1 MFDILDAITLEKKL
15 HPHTQPQDILK
26 LIIQAGMGG
35 EHMVEDEIQT
45 LHYLKEEKKAAC
57 MCTSEQLQPIGNG
70 YVRVPLAMMKEEE
83 LSLWN
88 HMFVTATKYIKKDV
102 SLVRALIEKNE
113 LSTYFSTAQIED
125 ALENSMHHSV
135 AYANAY
141 HPHYRILPKVYVD
154 FFPVYKQI
162 HDTLHKQA
170 HACFMID
177 GCCASGK
184 STLAHTLAQLFP
196 VHIFHMDDYFLR
208 PEQKSEERLSKPGG
222 NVDYE
227 RFDKEILS
235 SLRHQKDVIYQ
246 PYDCMSQSLKEEVK
260 VKYPPYSVIEGSY
273 AHHPYFQMD
282 AIKIFLYCEREVQL
296 QRLKQRSPNLYERFV
311 HEWIPMENTYFETFD
326 IRNQADFILDTTT
339 F

>member
-1 MFDILDAITLEKKL
+1 
-15 HPHTQPQDILK
+15 
-26 LIIQAGMGG
+26 
-35 EHMVEDEIQT
+35 
-45 LHYLKEEKKAAC
+45 
-57 MCTSEQLQPIGNG
+57 
-70 YVRVPLAMMKEEE
+70 
-83 LSLWN
+83 
-88 HMFVTATKYIKKDV
+88 
-102 SLVRALIEKNE
+102 
-113 LSTYFSTAQIED
+113 
-125 ALENSMHHSV
+125 MHHSV

-208 PEQKSEERLSKPGG
+208 PEQKSGERLSKPGG

-260 VKYPPYSVIEGSY
+260 VKYSPYSVIEGSY